1 MAFNKNINVCVMNIR
16 AQTGLNYAKQ
26 RQIEDFVRSNRIDI
40 LHLQES
46 HVEEDTFLDCN
57 YISANYDI
65 IANNSLNKFGTA
77 SLVKCDLEVKN
88 VNMDQGGRV
97 IIFDVGEHFTCGN
110 FYLPC
115 GSDRISRGKRE
126 NYCSEII
133 PNLLVNHKGIGICG
147 GDFNCITSKSDATR
161 NADAKMSP
169 SLGSLI
175 STFSWSDSFRHLHP
189 SEKIFSRYYTME
201 KHGEGAT
208 RIDRLYHWGNISV
221 QGASYHSLAFSDH
234 MAHIVTY
241 LLPSQMARILS
252 PRSSPNFKVKPEVVM
267 DSKFKSRLKTHMAD
281 WLEVRANGVEVT
293 AWWEELVKP
302 GIRRLGIERGK
313 ELKKQRRGELDLL
326 LLRQSYLTKKIQ
338 KGLTENLT
346 ELKQVH
352 LEIEKW
358 YELEGNKIV
367 LQSKIDDL
375 EQSEKV
381 RIYHHSLHQQLIKKS
396 SILKL
401 QTEQGLLQGHE
412 TCAKYLEDSVASLL
426 LHPAEL
432 DPGSQE
438 VLLDEVEEV
447 FTEADNKM
455 LNKLPEKGEVLQ
467 VLNSCS
473 SNAAP
478 GTDGL
483 TALLYKHHWDILG
496 EPLTAV
502 VQAVFNGQQPT
513 NSQRSS
519 LMVFGSKPKK
529 RGSLKP
535 SDKRKISLLNVDF
548 KLMSGIH
555 AARLR
560 RTMTRTVSPHQLVAG
575 ADRRI
580 HHGIAL
586 ARDAIEA
593 ASKSRSGCGILDTD
607 LVAAFDFMVLTWAM
621 KVLSRK
627 GMNQEACSRLMN
639 LYLDNFAIVV
649 VNNVKG
655 RQIENRRLSI
665 KQGDKISMEIFT
677 YGIDPVLT
685 FLRRRLQGIP
695 ICTLP
700 VQGPLPAPGLLPQ
713 AASRPPP
720 HQVRRRKQQ
729 ASLPPL
735 ELRYYVIGYCDDLKP
750 AITTM
755 AEFTLV
761 DQAMLLFE
769 KSSGCKMHRDPLS
782 NKCKFLPL
790 GRWRGSLTQEDI
802 PCPFFLLS
810 DHLDM
815 LGATLKATYT
825 ATRKANGDALVE
837 KIKKTVGPWRAG
849 RHMDLTMRPHLI
861 NSTVFSKMY
870 HRCTTGDLRIGDI
883 NAVTKQV
890 KAWLYADLLEKPSK
904 IALHRPVE
912 QGGLGLLCVQRRA
925 LAFLISSFLETATN
939 PRFTRNLFHEWLLRF
954 YVFDEPLPKPVIPP
968 YFRGDFFPTLRRLQA
983 ASVNLKLCNVKIV
996 YNFLMDDLLRVDVA
1010 QGDVLRP
1017 LAPLRVE
1024 VGDPGVDW
1032 PRSWQLARLPAL
1044 GPQLSSFL
1052 FKMLHQLLPTAER
1065 VTKILP
1071 ASSPICTQCEDRVV
1085 ETLHHALYDCSA
1097 NLGLPQKLLLCLK
1110 EYDPALTPQNMLKL
1124 HLEVNIHLQFSIVWT
1139 IATFLLSLWSA
1150 RADKRKVSL
1159 LSLRSEVQ
1167 AAHRVLKKSKFFNAG
1182 NITDLMIHDIFD

>member
-1 MAFNKNINVCVMNIR
+1 MSNK
-16 AQTGLNYAKQ
+16 
-26 RQIEDFVRSNRIDI
+26 IDI

-46 HVEEDTFLDCN
+46 HVEDNTFIDCN

-65 IANNSLNKFGTA
+65 IVNNSVNKFGTA
-77 SLVKCDLEVKN
+77 SLVKSDLDVKN
-88 VNMDQGGRV
+88 VSMDQEGRV
-97 IIFDVGEHFTCGN
+97 IIFDVGEYFTCGN

-115 GSDRISRGKRE
+115 GSDRVAKAKRE
-126 NYCSEII
+126 KYCAETI
-133 PNLLVNHKGIGICG
+133 PNLLVNHREVGICG
-147 GDFNCITSKSDATR
+147 GDFNCITLKSDATR
-161 NADAKMSP
+161 NAEVKMSA
-169 SLGSLI
+169 SLQSLL
-175 STFSWSDSFRHLHP
+175 STFSWVDSFRLLHP
-189 SEKIFSRYYTME
+189 SAKLFSRYYTME

-234 MAHIVTY
+234 MAHKVTY

-252 PRSSPNFKVKPEVVM
+252 PRASPNFKIKPEVVT
-267 DSKFKSRLKTHMAD
+267 DKIFKLRLKTNMED
-281 WLEVRANGVEVT
+281 WLEVRSNGVEVT
-293 AWWEELVKP
+293 TWWEELVKP

-326 LLRQSYLTKKIQ
+326 FVRQSYLTKKVQ
-338 KGLTENLT
+338 KGLMENLT

-352 LEIEKW
+352 LKIEKW
-358 YELEGNKIV
+358 YEVEGNKIV

-401 QTEQGLLQGHE
+401 QTEQGLLQGHDA
-412 TCAKYLEDSVASLL
+412 CAKYLEDSVASLL
-426 LHPAEL
+426 QHPAEL
-432 DPGSQE
+432 DPSSQE
-438 VLLDEVEEV
+438 ALLAEVEEV
-447 FTEADNKM
+447 FNEDDNRM
-455 LNKLPEKGEVLQ
+455 LNKLPQKSEVLQ
-467 VLNSCS
+467 VLQSCS
-473 SNAAP
+473 SNSAP

-483 TALLYKHHWDILG
+483 TALLYKHHWDLLG
-496 EPLTAV
+496 EPLTSV
-502 VQAVFNGQQPT
+502 VQAVFNGQKPT
-513 NSQRSS
+513 TSQRSS

-575 ADRRI
+575 SDRRI

-593 ASKSRSGCGILDTD
+593 ASRSRSGCGILDTD
-607 LVAAFDFMVLTWAM
+607 LVAAFDYMVLTWAM
-621 KVLSRK
+621 RVLKKK
-627 GMNQEACSRLMN
+627 GMDEEACSRLMN

-655 RQIENRRLSI
+655 RQIENQRLSI

-677 YGIDPVLT
+677 FGIDPVLNY
-685 FLRRRLQGIP
+685 LRRRLQGIP
-695 ICTLP
+695 ICSLP
-700 VQGPLPAPGLLPQ
+700 VHGPLPAPDPLPLSSQ
-713 AASRPPP
+713 DLRPRLAP
-720 HQVRRRKQQ
+720 RQQ
-729 ASLPPL
+729 KPMTLPPL
-735 ELRYYVIGYCDDLKP
+735 ELRYYIIGYCDDLKP

-755 AEFTLV
+755 SEFTLV
-761 DQAMLLFE
+761 DQAMHLFE

-782 NKCKFLPL
+782 DKCKFLAL

-802 PCPFFLLS
+802 PCTFFLLS

-849 RHMDLTMRPHLI
+849 RHMELTMRPHLI

-870 HRCTTGDLRIGDI
+870 HRCTTGDLRVGDI
-883 NAVTKQV
+883 VAVTKQV
-890 KAWLYADLLEKPSK
+890 KAWLYADLLEKPSQL
-904 IALHRPVE
+904 ALHRPVD

-925 LAFLISSFLETATN
+925 LAFLISSFLETAIN
-939 PRFTRNLFHEWLLRF
+939 PRFTRNLYHEWLLRF
-954 YVFDEPLPKPVIPP
+954 YVFDEQLPQPRIPP
-968 YFRGDFFPTLRRLQA
+968 YFRGEFFPTLRRLQSSSFNLSLC
-983 ASVNLKLCNVKIV
+983 SVKTI
-996 YNFLMDDLLRVDVA
+996 YNFLMDDLLKTEGA
-1010 QGDVLRP
+1010 EGDGLRP
-1017 LAPLRVE
+1017 LVPLRVE
-1024 VGDPGVDW
+1024 LKDPGVDW

-1052 FKMLHQLLPTAER
+1052 FKLLHHLLPTAER
-1065 VTKILP
+1065 VAKILP
-1071 ASSPICTQCEDRVV
+1071 ATSPLCTQCGDKVV
-1085 ETLHHALYDCSA
+1085 ETLHHALYVCTA
-1097 NLGLPQKLLLCLK
+1097 NLGLPQQLLACLK
-1110 EYDPALTPQNMLKL
+1110 DYDPSLTPQKVLTL
-1124 HLEVNIHLQFSIVWT
+1124 HLEVNIHLQLPIIWT
-1139 IATFLLSLWSA
+1139 IATFLLAIWSA
-1150 RADKRKVSL
+1150 RINKRKVSL
-1159 LSLRSEVQ
+1159 PAVRSEVE
-1167 AAHRVLKKSKFFNAG
+1167 AACRILRESKFTNAG
-1182 NITDLMIHDIFD
+1182 HVAGQLISAIFN